1 MKMGAVRWI
10 LNPRVRLSGI
20 SFPDLLVLPR
30 TISRPGVY
38 PARLAPRPRARNPKR
53 LLYPLKSC
61 PPGIPRLWVLL
72 IVIEPPVKFFALLI
86 RESNTI
92 SLFIERVPNHLH

>member
-1 MKMGAVRWI
+1 MGAVRWT
-10 LNPRVRLSGI
+10 LNPRVLLSGI

-38 PARLAPRPRARNPKR
+38 PARLAPRPRARNSQR
-53 LLYPLKSC
+53 ILYPLQSL
-61 PPGIPRLWVLL
+61 PPGSSRLWVLL
-72 IVIEPPVKFFALLI
+72 VVIESPVKFFALLI